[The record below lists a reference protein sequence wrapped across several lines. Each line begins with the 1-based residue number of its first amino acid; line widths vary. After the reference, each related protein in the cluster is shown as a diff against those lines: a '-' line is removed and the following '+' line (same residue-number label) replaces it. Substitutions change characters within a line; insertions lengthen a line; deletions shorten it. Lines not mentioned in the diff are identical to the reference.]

1 MDYPI
6 SPVQTIHPGPRDLLG
21 NPHLEQRLN
30 QFGYVVSM
38 GSCSYPTA
46 HWHSGIEILVVHRG
60 VVELDLGDRRTSELV
75 SGSVAAYLSEQI
87 HVTHPCGG
95 NYVRTALH
103 LLPDVVTSSPAL
115 ELISQIRQN
124 GVWQPASLRP
134 DSMRRF
140 LWCINELNALSRRYD
155 AGVTYRQLL
164 ELILTDVYSSGTGTP
179 SPPVLRQVIDYM
191 QTHLAVR
198 ESMTTVASRFFISER
213 HLTRMFHQH
222 LNTTPQEYWLRLR
235 ISKACEMLG
244 NATPIADVAYSIGFS
259 SLSGFQRA
267 FKKELGLSPSQYQ
280 EQVL

>member
-1 MDYPI
+1 
-6 SPVQTIHPGPRDLLG
+6 
-21 NPHLEQRLN
+21 
-30 QFGYVVSM
+30 
-38 GSCSYPTA
+38 
-46 HWHSGIEILVVHRG
+46 
-60 VVELDLGDRRTSELV
+60 VVELDLGYGRTDELV

-95 NYVRTALH
+95 SYVRTALH
-103 LLPDVVTSSPAL
+103 LLPDAVTGSPAL
-115 ELISQIRQN
+115 DLISQIRHN
-124 GVWQPASLRP
+124 GVLQPAVMRP

-179 SPPVLRQVIDYM
+179 SPPGLRQVIDYM

-213 HLTRMFHQH
+213 QLTRLFRRH

-235 ISKACEMLG
+235 ISKACEMLSSPM
-244 NATPIADVAYSIGFS
+244 PIEDIAYGIGFN

-267 FKKELGLSPSQYQ
+267 FKKELRLSPSQYR